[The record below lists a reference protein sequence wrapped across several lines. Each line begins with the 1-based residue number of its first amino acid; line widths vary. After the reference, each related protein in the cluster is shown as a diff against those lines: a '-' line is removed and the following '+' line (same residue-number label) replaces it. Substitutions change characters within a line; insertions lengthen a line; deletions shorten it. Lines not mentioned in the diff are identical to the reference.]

1 MSTFF
6 HQISRFVVVGCA
18 AAATHWAVAVACV
31 AHLGLPPLVA
41 NVAGWLTAF
50 VVSFAGHFRLTF
62 HHADL
67 AWKQAARRFFLVSA
81 SGFAVNECAYAWLL
95 HASGMRYDL
104 LLALILEAVAGLT
117 FIASRWWA
125 FRRSAGA

>member
-1 MSTFF
+1 MSNVF
-6 HQISRFVVVGCA
+6 HQVFRFVAVGCA
-18 AAATHWAVAVACV
+18 AAATHWAVAVLCI
-31 AHLGLPPLVA
+31 AHAGLPPLVA

-62 HHADL
+62 RHADL
-67 AWKQAARRFFLVSA
+67 AWRQAARRFFVVSA

-95 HASGMRYDL
+95 HASGIRYDL
-104 LLALILEAVAGLT
+104 LLALILVAVAALT

-125 FRRSAGA
+125 FRRSYGA